1 MLPDGDM
8 TFVGERGVSLSGG
21 QRARVNLARYDVC
34 YAIKRSRE
42 LNHLWA
48 QKATSIC
55 RTSITLAHSHGCSTS
70 VHRKRQQNANARHSL
85 RRKDLWLK
93 IDVIC
98 NLLGLSCEDIK
109 RPLTV
114 ITILRSGTKKIKKAC

>member
-48 QKATSIC
+48 
-55 RTSITLAHSHGCSTS
+55 HWCSTS
-70 VHRKRQQNANARHSL
+70 VHRKRQQNANARYSL

-98 NLLGLSCEDIK
+98 NLLGLSCDDIK